1 MTNRLL
7 SHDERRR
14 TDGLDRR
21 NVLRGAAAIAAA
33 GATMTTAFAAERPLG
48 ETAVHLRD
56 TQPLPLGPL
65 PGSRYPDVH
74 IEALDKSF
82 KGSAGTG
89 AVERVA
95 TGFRWAEGPVYFPA
109 GRYLLFSDIPNN
121 RIMRY
126 SEDDGHLS
134 VYRQPSM
141 NSNGNT
147 IDREGRLLTCEHS
160 GRRITRTELNG
171 SLTVI
176 ADKYQGKKLNAPN
189 DLVVASNGTIWF
201 TDPGY
206 GIKGDY
212 EGLKEPFEQDKRNV
226 FRVDPKSGDIKV
238 VADDFVMPNGIA
250 LSPDEKKLY
259 VIDTGLTE
267 GEGNPAWIRV
277 FDIDADA
284 GKLSNGKVFAKD
296 FAPGFTDGMRVDTD
310 GNVWCSMGW
319 GDPKEDGVRCYNP
332 EGLLIGKIY
341 IPETVAN
348 LCFGGQQRNRLYI
361 CGSTSLYAVYTSAQG
376 ALKP

>member
-1 MTNRLL
+1 
-7 SHDERRR
+7 
-14 TDGLDRR
+14 
-21 NVLRGAAAIAAA
+21 
-33 GATMTTAFAAERPLG
+33 
-48 ETAVHLRD
+48 
-56 TQPLPLGPL
+56 
-65 PGSRYPDVH
+65 VH

-332 EGLLIGKIY
+332 EGLLIGKIH